1 MCHNKSPLSLT
12 KTVYKVTCYS
22 MVPFSQRM
30 LYSTPASSENI
41 VLYKSFQCRSAEN
54 TSSIFQPCKRQLT
67 QHWYYDATISS
78 LHYLKP
84 VCTRETPW
92 CKLYVNAMDK
102 TICTCIHLGHRVPF
116 SHSWARSTYLWLVGD
131 LSWQTH
137 VRTLVPNGNRFR
149 TLNSHHLLVRQYTD

>member
-22 MVPFSQRM
+22 RVPFSQRM

-41 VLYKSFQCRSAEN
+41 VFCKSFQCQSAEN
-54 TSSIFQPCKRQLT
+54 TSNIFQPSKRQLT
-67 QHWYYDATISS
+67 PHSYYDATIAS

-92 CKLYVNAMDK
+92 CKCYVNATDK
-102 TICTCIHLGHRVPF
+102 TICTCIHFGHRVPF
-116 SHSWARSTYLWLVGD
+116 SHSRARSTCLCRVGD

-137 VRTLVPNGNRFR
+137 VRTLVPNGNHFG
-149 TLNSHHLLVRQYTD
+149 TFNSHHLLVRQYTD